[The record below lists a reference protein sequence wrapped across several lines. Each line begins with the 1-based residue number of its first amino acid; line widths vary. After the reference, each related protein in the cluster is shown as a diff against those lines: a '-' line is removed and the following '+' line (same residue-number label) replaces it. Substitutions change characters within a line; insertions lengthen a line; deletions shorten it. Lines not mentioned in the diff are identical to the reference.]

1 MRRKKSKFGVLS
13 ATFSGLLITLFTPVY
28 GIPQTAFYEGK
39 TISVVFGSS
48 PGGTA
53 DRRARA
59 VVSFLHKHIPG
70 KPTLVMEYMPGGG
83 GRKAGNHIYRTARP
97 DGLTIGAMT
106 SGFLPSAVLGDVGV
120 SYDIEKFSYLGSGLS
135 GQPFVFYTRRGA
147 GLNSLEK
154 LRLASGVRIGATTVG
169 TIGYNTGRLI
179 AYLIGMKE
187 PKFVS
192 GYAGP
197 EVDIALIRGEL
208 DARATSPDT
217 ILRRNPDWLDKGL
230 VDLHLF
236 VEFPKGQKRHPAF
249 AHLPALETFAK
260 SNRERT
266 VLELYDALSMTGAP
280 FVLPPGTPAERV
292 AILREASRKTFN
304 DPEFYHEFKKLTG
317 EDAAPLLPDDLE
329 KAIRGLPREPDV
341 INLYKKLTGSD
352 TLPSR

>member
-1 MRRKKSKFGVLS
+1 
-13 ATFSGLLITLFTPVY
+13 
-28 GIPQTAFYEGK
+28 
-39 TISVVFGSS
+39 
-48 PGGTA
+48 
-53 DRRARA
+53 
-59 VVSFLHKHIPG
+59 
-70 KPTLVMEYMPGGG
+70 
-83 GRKAGNHIYRTARP
+83 
-97 DGLTIGAMT
+97 
-106 SGFLPSAVLGDVGV
+106 
-120 SYDIEKFSYLGSGLS
+120 
-135 GQPFVFYTRRGA
+135 
-147 GLNSLEK
+147 
-154 LRLASGVRIGATTVG
+154 
-169 TIGYNTGRLI
+169 
-179 AYLIGMKE
+179 MKE

-280 FVLPPGTPAERV
+280 FVLPPGTPSERV
-292 AILREASRKTFN
+292 AILREAFRKTFK
-304 DPEFYHEFKKLTG
+304 DPEFYNEFKKLTG
-317 EDAAPLLPDDLE
+317 EDAAPLLPDELE

-341 INLYKKLTGSD
+341 INLYKKLTGPDS
-352 TLPSR
+352 LPSR